1 MIYIFNDV
9 PYNNIFSLAKIIYK
23 NYNSFSKLFRQDEN
37 LLNFVKEQDKEKYE
51 KLIKISKL
59 YYPDD
64 VFLFKVTY
72 ILNPFIS
79 LRIRDEEFSSYSD
92 LGKKMLLSSPDI
104 SSKYFP
110 LIQYDLISYH
120 MEMTGFNKKDEEL
133 FLKVKEIE
141 KDEHKQYVYFY
152 LAYLLSKKTTIIYHS
167 EEYKDIYSLCY
178 YILKEEDDISSL
190 GNILSEA
197 SFLKAYKDF
206 SRDGKSISAYLHLCS
221 QLKNSEEK
229 LTIFLKKRDRKD

>member
-92 LGKKMLLSSPDI
+92 LGKKMLLCLEDYAKEWGLTQI
-104 SSKYFP
+104 ELDYFSGNKRGQI
-110 LIQYDLISYH
+110 LYEKL
-120 MEMTGFNKKDEEL
+120 GFV
-133 FLKVKEIE
+133 KVGEIPE
-141 KDEHKQYVYFY
+141 AF
-152 LAYLLSKKTTIIYHS
+152 
-167 EEYKDIYSLCY
+167 
-178 YILKEEDDISSL
+178 ILKD
-190 GNILSEA
+190 GTRYNNITMV
-197 SFLKAYKDF
+197 
-206 SRDGKSISAYLHLCS
+206 KSI
-221 QLKNSEEK
+221 
-229 LTIFLKKRDRKD
+229 

>member
-23 NYNSFSKLFRQDEN
+23 NYNSFSKLFIQDEN

-104 SSKYFP
+104 S
-110 LIQYDLISYH
+110 
-120 MEMTGFNKKDEEL
+120 
-133 FLKVKEIE
+133 
-141 KDEHKQYVYFY
+141 
-152 LAYLLSKKTTIIYHS
+152 
-167 EEYKDIYSLCY
+167 
-178 YILKEEDDISSL
+178 
-190 GNILSEA
+190 
-197 SFLKAYKDF
+197 
-206 SRDGKSISAYLHLCS
+206 
-221 QLKNSEEK
+221 
-229 LTIFLKKRDRKD
+229 